1 MRPACVG
8 GGARGGWLRGD
19 GVRGGWHA
27 RGACAGVRRR
37 SAQKIPQG
45 ARAASTLRT
54 GVLRVSRTP
63 GRRVQ
68 GAREGV
74 GARYGSACV
83 GAARARAEWGR
94 RLSNLCWYVGG
105 GAFCF
110 CCPDVAKV
118 HRLSKRMSCC
128 SLKSP
133 DPPLPDT
140 PVCYVVGALLCG
152 KSKTKQFHP
161 SPIRARPA
169 QAAGI

>member
-1 MRPACVG
+1 MRVGCVGTACVG
-8 GGARGGWLRGD
+8 D
-19 GVRGGWHA
+19 GTREVRALGYAEG
-27 RGACAGVRRR
+27 
-37 SAQKIPQG
+37 SAQKRLQG
-45 ARAASTLRT
+45 ACCKHASD
-54 GVLRVSRTP
+54 
-63 GRRVQ
+63 RRV
-68 GAREGV
+68 AGV
-74 GARYGSACV
+74 PDPWPPGPGRYGSACV

-105 GAFCF
+105 AAFCF

-140 PVCYVVGALLCG
+140 PLSYVVGALLCG
-152 KSKTKQFHP
+152 KSKTKRFHP